1 MSFELAK
8 FNAVICYLTKGT
20 IFSITVIRA
29 DVVSGPETDPEGH
42 YEVFSINITEVFR
55 GLSRG
60 PALNATKLYTPGNM
74 STERVTGPYGIR
86 AGAEYLLHG
95 EILKGVGMYTRFS
108 SLRKEWNNVTPQ
120 EREKF
125 QYYEAGCR
133 QCQLKLC
140 GETDLECQ
148 KKLPGCEMKANQLA
162 PWQFLKSFCWHRYE
176 HCEVDATG
184 EQCYWRKT
192 DEPKEC
198 EESNPSSINSFQG
211 VEA

>member
-1 MSFELAK
+1 
-8 FNAVICYLTKGT
+8 
-20 IFSITVIRA
+20 
-29 DVVSGPETDPEGH
+29 
-42 YEVFSINITEVFR
+42 
-55 GLSRG
+55 
-60 PALNATKLYTPGNM
+60 M

-108 SLRKEWNNVTPQ
+108 SLRKEWNNVIPQ

-211 VEA
+211 VEVWNMSRWEKNLYLQMRLKNKIKIRYYSVLINCQFNVNLDIPFLGMMLSCIK